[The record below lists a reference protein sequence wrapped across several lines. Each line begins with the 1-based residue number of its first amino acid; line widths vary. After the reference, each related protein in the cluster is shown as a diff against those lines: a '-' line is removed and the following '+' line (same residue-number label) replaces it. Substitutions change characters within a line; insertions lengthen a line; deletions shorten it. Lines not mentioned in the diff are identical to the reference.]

1 MRPLGDVWHS
11 HLDQGRLSLI
21 RQPYKGRPKNSLISS
36 LINNCLRD
44 QCRSPW
50 KDVLVR
56 YRLELQPKSQQLI
69 LPNTGPQF
77 LLEHKGDQRDSMMPF
92 RALDGDF
99 QIQQDMAAF
108 RRKEWWEGRTTQLV
122 FMTEILKKPEVLTTI
137 LVNWKHTW
145 VLDNQNCCFHLNL
158 RTIRSDGLN
167 YAARLHTKQYAP
179 IKFVQSWLGLWDN
192 IIQLRVAGQETVYV
206 VAATVVCRCWYKLCS
221 ISCSLN
227 LFGTSLPYND
237 LGFCILSKSSN
248 VFTFGAYP

>member
-1 MRPLGDVWHS
+1 MWGELSVWIDSKSHSPNLTMRPLGDVWHS

-77 LLEHKGDQRDSMMPF
+77 LLEHKGDQTDSMMPSH
-92 RALDGDF
+92 ALDGDF
-99 QIQQDMAAF
+99 QVQQDITAF
-108 RRKEWWEGRTTQLV
+108 WRKEWWEGRTTQLV

-137 LVNWKHTW
+137 LVNWKHTLS
-145 VLDNQNCCFHLNL
+145 VRH
-158 RTIRSDGLN
+158 
-167 YAARLHTKQYAP
+167 P
-179 IKFVQSWLGLWDN
+179 
-192 IIQLRVAGQETVYV
+192 
-206 VAATVVCRCWYKLCS
+206 KL
-221 ISCSLN
+221 L
-227 LFGTSLPYND
+227 
-237 LGFCILSKSSN
+237 LSSELEKN
-248 VFTFGAYP
+248 